1 MSIYESRIFKQSN
14 FDDLDKGEYYDC
26 SFHQIDLSSFN
37 FSGFKFIECEFTN
50 CNLNLCNPNNAFF
63 QQVHFLNC
71 KMLGIHFD
79 YLNPFGLEMTFEKCQ
94 LNHAI
99 FYQLKLKGINFISC
113 KLIETDF
120 TECDLSGANFQDC
133 DLLGAVF
140 DQTNLE
146 NVDFCSP
153 NNFIIEPDKNKL
165 KNAKFSVEGLPGLLT
180 KFGIQVS

>member
-50 CNLNLCNPNNAFF
+50 CNLSLCNPNNAFF
-63 QQVHFLNC
+63 QQVHFSNS

-79 YLNPFGLEMTFEKCQ
+79 YLNPFGLKMTFDNCQ

-99 FYQLKLKGINFISC
+99 FYKLNLKGNTFRNC
-113 KLIETDF
+113 QLLEVDF
-120 TECDLSGANFQDC
+120 AECDLNGVVFNNCDLSGA
-133 DLLGAVF
+133 VF
-140 DQTNLE
+140 YQSNLE
-146 NVDFCSP
+146 GVDFRTAL
-153 NNFIIEPDKNKL
+153 NFTINPDENRMKNS
-165 KNAKFSVEGLPGLLT
+165 KFSLEGLPGLLT